1 MVDPEQEKFN
11 KENFFDKEKLREEEQ
26 GKQEIKKESIEEKK
40 ELIEKG
46 EQEQTGEESEIRE
59 KSYGENKEFEGS
71 IEENREKR
79 KQEVESILQEGLE
92 DVYADLEEE
101 KKQIF
106 REKGEAISAE
116 INEHLDRS
124 KPKPNKI
131 IRFIKQ
137 WLYLLNF
144 NKEFVEQEAKTKT
157 DKIINMNLR
166 EE

>member
-11 KENFFDKEKLREEEQ
+11 KESFFDKEKPREEEQ

-40 ELIEKG
+40 ESIENG
-46 EQEQTGEESEIRE
+46 EQGQAEEEGEAWGKSHRENEGFEESV
-59 KSYGENKEFEGS
+59 
-71 IEENREKR
+71 EENREKR
-79 KQEVESILQEGLE
+79 KKEVENILQEGLE
-92 DVYADLEEE
+92 DIYAGLNEE